1 MGKSLNKKIYII
13 TSFLISIF
21 GMPSFSQSTALNA
34 EISSMVRP
42 NWEFQAF
49 WAIPRV
55 GQTKPLV
62 AVSVGSNGISEN
74 NIRCINLEYHALEKE
89 FRPKVVL
96 EREFLH
102 KIMCKSI
109 KKAVAKTKG
118 LQGILFSLGVEELG
132 LKFDFLNG
140 WIQIH
145 EIPQPPDPSD
155 EIIKPIQT
163 EHHQQNT

>member
-1 MGKSLNKKIYII
+1 
-13 TSFLISIF
+13 
-21 GMPSFSQSTALNA
+21 MPSFSQSTALNA

-62 AVSVGSNGISEN
+62 AVSVGRNGISEN
-74 NIRCINLEYHALEKE
+74 NVRCINLEYHELEKE

-102 KIMCKSI
+102 RIMCKSI
-109 KKAVAKTKG
+109 KKAVTKTPG
-118 LQGILFSLGVEELG
+118 LKDILSSLGVEELG

-140 WIQIH
+140 WIQIKK
-145 EIPQPPDPSD
+145 IPQPPDPTD
-155 EIIKPIQT
+155 EIIEPLNT

>member
-1 MGKSLNKKIYII
+1 M
-13 TSFLISIF
+13 FAF
-21 GMPSFSQSTALNA
+21 GTPSFSQSAALNA

-74 NIRCINLEYHALEKE
+74 NIRCINLEYHELEKE

-102 KIMCKSI
+102 RIMCKSI
-109 KKAVAKTKG
+109 KKAVTKTPG
-118 LQGILFSLGVEELG
+118 LKDILSSLGVEELG

-140 WIQIH
+140 WIQIKK
-145 EIPQPPDPSD
+145 IPQPPDPTD
-155 EIIKPIQT
+155 EIIEPLNS

>member
-1 MGKSLNKKIYII
+1 MGKSLKKNIYTAIL
-13 TSFLISIF
+13 FLLSIC
-21 GMPSFSQSTALNA
+21 GIPSFSQSTALNA
-34 EISSMVRP
+34 EISSMIRP

-62 AVSVGSNGISEN
+62 AVSLGSNGISKN
-74 NIRCINLEYHALEKE
+74 NVRCINLEYHELEKE

-109 KKAVAKTKG
+109 IKAVTKTKG
-118 LQGILFSLGVEELG
+118 LQDILFSLGVEELG

-140 WIQIH
+140 WIQIE
-145 EIPQPPDPSD
+145 EIPEPPDPSD
-155 EIIKPIQT
+155 EIIEPIHT

>member
-1 MGKSLNKKIYII
+1 MGVSG
-13 TSFLISIF
+13 FL
-21 GMPSFSQSTALNA
+21 GNTPSRANEATCS
-34 EISSMVRP
+34 
-42 NWEFQAF
+42 
-49 WAIPRV
+49 
-55 GQTKPLV
+55 
-62 AVSVGSNGISEN
+62 GIGRWQRYLRN

-118 LQGILFSLGVEELG
+118 LQGILLSLGVEELG

-140 WIQIH
+140 WIQIKK
-145 EIPQPPDPSD
+145 IPKPPEPSD

>member
-1 MGKSLNKKIYII
+1 M
-13 TSFLISIF
+13 FAF
-21 GMPSFSQSTALNA
+21 GTPSFSQSTALNA
-34 EISSMVRP
+34 EISSIVRP

-49 WAIPRV
+49 WAVPRV

-74 NIRCINLEYHALEKE
+74 NIRCINLEYHELEKE
-89 FRPKVVL
+89 FRPKAVL

-109 KKAVAKTKG
+109 KKAVAKTTG
-118 LQGILFSLGVEELG
+118 LQDILLSLGVREIG

-140 WIQIH
+140 WIQIKK
-145 EIPQPPDPSD
+145 IPEPPDPTD
-155 EIIKPIQT
+155 ETIELNNI

>member
-1 MGKSLNKKIYII
+1 M
-13 TSFLISIF
+13 FAF
-21 GMPSFSQSTALNA
+21 GTPSFSQSTALNA

-74 NIRCINLEYHALEKE
+74 NIRCINLEYHELEKE

-96 EREFLH
+96 NDRTDYTHF
-102 KIMCKSI
+102 IY
-109 KKAVAKTKG
+109 KK
-118 LQGILFSLGVEELG
+118 QC
-132 LKFDFLNG
+132 
-140 WIQIH
+140 
-145 EIPQPPDPSD
+145 
-155 EIIKPIQT
+155 
-163 EHHQQNT
+163 

>member
-1 MGKSLNKKIYII
+1 M
-13 TSFLISIF
+13 FAF
-21 GMPSFSQSTALNA
+21 GTPSFSQSTALNA

-74 NIRCINLEYHALEKE
+74 NIRCINLEYHELEKE
-89 FRPKVVL
+89 FRPKAVL

-109 KKAVAKTKG
+109 KKAVAKTTG
-118 LQGILFSLGVEELG
+118 LQDILLSLGVREIG
-132 LKFDFLNG
+132 LKFVFLNG
-140 WIQIH
+140 WCRVFSIHKTQAPFYIQDVDLIYRL
-145 EIPQPPDPSD
+145 
-155 EIIKPIQT
+155 
-163 EHHQQNT
+163 

>member
-1 MGKSLNKKIYII
+1 MYM
-13 TSFLISIF
+13 F
-21 GMPSFSQSTALNA
+21 GTPSFSQSTVLNA

-74 NIRCINLEYHALEKE
+74 NIRCINLEYHELEKE
-89 FRPKVVL
+89 FRPKAVL

-109 KKAVAKTKG
+109 KKAVTKTTG
-118 LQGILFSLGVEELG
+118 LQDILLSLGVREIG

-140 WIQIH
+140 WIKIVK
-145 EIPQPPDPSD
+145 IPEPPNPSD
-155 EIIKPIQT
+155 EIIKPIHT
-163 EHHQQNT
+163 ETHQQNT

>member
-1 MGKSLNKKIYII
+1 M
-13 TSFLISIF
+13 FAF
-21 GMPSFSQSTALNA
+21 GTPSFSQSTALNA

-62 AVSVGSNGISEN
+62 AVTTVSNAFSEE
-74 NIRCINLEYHALEKE
+74 NIRCINLEYHEMEKE
-89 FRPKVVL
+89 FRPKAVL

-109 KKAVAKTKG
+109 KKAVLKTKG
-118 LQGILFSLGVEELG
+118 LQDLLFSLGLEEVG

-140 WIQIH
+140 WI
-145 EIPQPPDPSD
+145 EIKDIPDPPRPS
-155 EIIKPIQT
+155 ENLIETIHT
-163 EHHQQNT
+163 EQHQQNT